1 MSLLDQLEKFV
12 TEQKTAAGLYNLNPL
27 EAAGKKKRAPKKKV
41 EVVAVAPV
49 VAVPEDVLIAGKK
62 KRAPKKVE
70 AVAVVAAPVCPMSPE
85 SPMKAG
91 KCKKK
96 RGPMSEATKAKLAGS
111 AWNQEVKDMQKK
123 HGVSLKEAMSMASKA
138 RKEKK

>member
-1 MSLLDQLEKFV
+1 MSLLEQLDKFV

-41 EVVAVAPV
+41 QVMPVDPVIAAPV
-49 VAVPEDVLIAGKK
+49 DVLIAGKK

-70 AVAVVAAPVCPMSPE
+70 TVAVVAAPVCPMSPE

-91 KCKKK
+91 KKK
-96 RGPMSEATKAKLAGS
+96 RAPMTAEAKAKWAGN
-111 AWNQEVKDMQKK
+111 AWNKEVAEMRKK
-123 HGVSLKEAMSMASKA
+123 HGVTYKEAMTLASDA
-138 RKEKK
+138 RKQKK